1 MVYIKQ
7 TLFHTD
13 SGIVLGQLKHA
24 SGRFEMYVGSRLD
37 FIQRNSK
44 GSVWKWVPP
53 DLNPADLPTRA
64 NSNMEE
70 IPGIDNLEEFVRITT
85 F

>member
-1 MVYIKQ
+1 MPKPIANS
-7 TLFHTD
+7 TGFERD
-13 SGIVLGQLKHA
+13 A
-24 SGRFEMYVGSRLD
+24 SMYVGSRLD